1 MVQKSS
7 RFFVNILKIIQ
18 CNYLSIFAVQKIGD
32 ENKRNSYRIN

>member
-7 RFFVNILKIIQ
+7 RLFVNILKNILN
-18 CNYLSIFAVQKIGD
+18 NYLSIFGVQKIGD